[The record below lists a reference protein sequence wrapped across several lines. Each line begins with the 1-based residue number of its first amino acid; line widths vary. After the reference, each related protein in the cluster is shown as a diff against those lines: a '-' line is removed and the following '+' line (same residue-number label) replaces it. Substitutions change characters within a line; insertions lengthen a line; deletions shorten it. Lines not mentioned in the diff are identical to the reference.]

1 MPPGSDCDGCRS
13 HLTGGVLWGYGSN
26 HCPGSRICIQLS
38 DLGCGGI
45 FLTPALFWAGVVTAA
60 FVASASL
67 SLPLRALGATGKHAL
82 ATTLL
87 SSLCFCVFAF
97 TFFLATPVALA
108 ALIAT
113 PAVGSLGAIWE
124 GNTSRPLRTTII
136 AVLAIYCASLLA
148 LWSVSGDVR
157 LSVLA
162 SMVVAGS
169 AWLVLPAIVA
179 VLRQG

>member
-1 MPPGSDCDGCRS
+1 M
-13 HLTGGVLWGYGSN
+13 
-26 HCPGSRICIQLS
+26 
-38 DLGCGGI
+38 
-45 FLTPALFWAGVVTAA
+45 TAA